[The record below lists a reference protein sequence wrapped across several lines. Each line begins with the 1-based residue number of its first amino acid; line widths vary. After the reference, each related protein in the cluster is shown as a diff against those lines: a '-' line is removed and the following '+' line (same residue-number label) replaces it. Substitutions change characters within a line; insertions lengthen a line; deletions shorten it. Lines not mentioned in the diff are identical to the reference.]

1 MSKLTLYKDD
11 NYNLRDDFDIDQLTF
26 SQSHLFSQHENINQ
40 KIQKFQIFNPQHQ
53 ATLGFIKLDGKIKY
67 DISLQ
72 INHKTISKNKQKHEN
87 PHQCPFCE
95 KKFQSSQAVGGHLSR
110 THPDQSQ
117 NYKFKVAKREER
129 KYELERTRQLQYIVQ
144 NDLDLL

>member
-11 NYNLRDDFDIDQLTF
+11 NFNLRDDFDIDQLTF
-26 SQSHLFSQHENINQ
+26 SQPHLFSQHENINQ

-72 INHKTISKNKQKHEN
+72 INHKTISKKKDNYGDQY
-87 PHQCPFCE
+87 QCPQCE
-95 KKFQSSQAVGGHLSR
+95 KTFKSHQAVGGHRSR
-110 THPDQSQ
+110 AHPNQSEI
-117 NYKFKVAKREER
+117 YKSKVAKREER